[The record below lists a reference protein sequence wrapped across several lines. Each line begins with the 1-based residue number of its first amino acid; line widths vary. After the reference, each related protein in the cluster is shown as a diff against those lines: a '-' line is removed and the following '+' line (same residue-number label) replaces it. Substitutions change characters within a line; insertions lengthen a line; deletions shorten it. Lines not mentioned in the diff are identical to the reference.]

1 MKIFEKVGLTKP
13 KMSGFDKS
21 HERKMTFNMGEL
33 IPCYFDEIVPGDQFK
48 VSTEMMIRLSPMISP
63 IMHRVNAYVHY
74 FFVPNRIVWD
84 EWEDFITGGS
94 DGTAS
99 PTFPMTSWGVWSG
112 ARNAVGS
119 LGDYLGL
126 PATDGTVQT
135 AQVNVSMLP
144 FRAYQ
149 KIFND
154 YYRDQTLQSEID
166 LTNSTDCLDLRTRCW
181 GKDYFTSA
189 LPWTQ
194 RGTAPTI
201 PVQGTGS
208 ATYSSISQVKD
219 STGSPMGAENLSSSS
234 AGNLTG
240 ATSGDGRIEN
250 ISSISMTNVDIDVNE
265 LRRTSAIQRWL
276 EKQARGGGRYIE
288 TILSHFGV
296 ASKDKRLQRA
306 EYLGGGRQ
314 PVVIS
319 EVLNTSA
326 TATES
331 QGNMSGHGIS
341 VGNINSFKQR
351 FTEHGYVFGILS
363 VLPKTSY
370 QQGIHRLWT
379 RDDKS
384 EFYWPDYAHLGEQAV
399 TIGGGRQPVVISEVL
414 NTSATATESQGNMS
428 GHGIS
433 VGNINSFKQRFT
445 EHGYVFGILS
455 VLPKTS
461 YQQGIHRLW
470 TRDDKSEFYWPDYAH
485 LGEQA
490 INNSELYYDGTD
502 AVYNAAT
509 FGYQQRYA
517 EMKYQ
522 CDSVHGEMRDDY
534 DEWHMGRIFSSQP
547 SLNETFVKSNPTD
560 RIFAVTAGNPDQL
573 ICQVYNKVQ
582 ALRPMPY
589 FANPKIV

>member
-384 EFYWPDYAHLGEQAV
+384 EFYWPDYAHLGEQA
-399 TIGGGRQPVVISEVL
+399 
-414 NTSATATESQGNMS
+414 
-428 GHGIS
+428 
-433 VGNINSFKQRFT
+433 
-445 EHGYVFGILS
+445 
-455 VLPKTS
+455 
-461 YQQGIHRLW
+461 
-470 TRDDKSEFYWPDYAH
+470 
-485 LGEQA
+485 